1 MKKSVTLTCLLISFL
16 SLSFY
21 AKEPLQ
27 WRLLSAKNEAIARSE
42 NSFASVGDKLYLLG
56 GRNKLVPEAY
66 DIKTQTWAK
75 GADAPLEMH
84 HFQAVTYK
92 DEIYVVGALTGPYP
106 HETPIPRIYIYNP
119 KINKW
124 RSGDDIPAARRRGS
138 AGALV
143 YQNKIYLVGGI
154 TDGHWDGH
162 VTWFDE
168 YDPATGKWRQLPD
181 APRARDHVSV
191 AMANGQMVV
200 AGGRLSTARIGKV
213 LDLTVP
219 EVDIFDF
226 KSNKWRTLPAAQN
239 IPTMR
244 AGNSA
249 VALGS
254 KILIIGGESPQ
265 KLAHNQT
272 EAFDVKSQTWS
283 TLAPLQTGR
292 HGTGAAVY
300 KNKVYTAA
308 GSANQGG
315 GPEINTIEVLE

>member
-1 MKKSVTLTCLLISFL
+1 MKKSVTLTCLFLSFL
-16 SLSFY
+16 LVSFY
-21 AKEPLQ
+21 AKNALQ
-27 WRLLSAKNEAIARSE
+27 WRLLTPKNEPLVRSE
-42 NSFASVGDKLYLLG
+42 NSFANVGDKLFLLG

-66 DIKTQTWAK
+66 DIKTETWEKRAE
-75 GADAPLEMH
+75 APLEMH

-92 DEIYVVGALTGPYP
+92 DEIYVLGALTGPYP
-106 HETPIPRIYIYNP
+106 HETPIPNIYIYNA
-119 KINKW
+119 KTDKW
-124 RSGDDIPAARRRGS
+124 RTGAEIPTARRRGS
-138 AGALV
+138 AGAVV

-168 YDPATGKWRQLPD
+168 YDPATGKWRKLPE

-191 AMANGQMVV
+191 AIANGQMVV
-200 AGGRLSTARIGKV
+200 AGGRRSSARIGKV
-213 LDLTVP
+213 LELTVP

-226 KSNKWRTLPAAQN
+226 KTDKWRTMPAAQN

-254 KILIIGGESPQ
+254 KVLIIGGESPQ

-272 EAFDVKSQTWS
+272 EASDVRTQTWS

-292 HGTGAAVY
+292 HGTGAVVY

-315 GPEINTIEVLE
+315 GPEINTLEVLE